1 MSAPPDASGRP
12 GERSGTLERGLR
24 LLQFF
29 AAAGEATPAEAAKAT
44 GLSRSATYRI
54 ADRLRGWGFLE
65 LTATEGEGLQQMLGR
80 TGDPAG
86 WMAVAS
92 ANGIENPRMLAPG
105 TFVDLA
111 AGRSATASVSATVRR

>member
-1 MSAPPDASGRP
+1 MSAADAGRP

-54 ADRLRGWGFLE
+54 ADRLRG
-65 LTATEGEGLQQMLGR
+65 
-80 TGDPAG
+80 
-86 WMAVAS
+86 
-92 ANGIENPRMLAPG
+92 
-105 TFVDLA
+105 
-111 AGRSATASVSATVRR
+111 